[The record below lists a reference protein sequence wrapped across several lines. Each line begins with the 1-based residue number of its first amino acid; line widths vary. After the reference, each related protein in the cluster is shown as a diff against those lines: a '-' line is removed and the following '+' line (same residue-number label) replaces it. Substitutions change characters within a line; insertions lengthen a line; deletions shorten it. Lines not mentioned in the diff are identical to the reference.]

1 MVLSAAEY
9 GDVFSHNTAAA
20 QMYWRTMRTSA
31 EYRAENHCKQLLTT
45 ARRRVLFRSFRC
57 KADGMHLMV
66 MRQTH
71 LIRRRQ
77 NVFRLLK
84 LGGFAVVPC
93 CVLVMFS
100 RTLMKFA

>member
-1 MVLSAAEY
+1 MSCAPMLLVAA
-9 GDVFSHNTAAA
+9 
-20 QMYWRTMRTSA
+20 
-31 EYRAENHCKQLLTT
+31 
-45 ARRRVLFRSFRC
+45 ARRRVLFRSLRC

-66 MRQTH
+66 MRQMR
-71 LIRRRQ
+71 LIRCRE

-93 CVLVMFS
+93 CVLMMFS

>member
-1 MVLSAAEY
+1 MSCAPMLLAA
-9 GDVFSHNTAAA
+9 V
-20 QMYWRTMRTSA
+20 
-31 EYRAENHCKQLLTT
+31 
-45 ARRRVLFRSFRC
+45 ARRSVLFRSFRC

-66 MRQTH
+66 MRQMR
-71 LIRRRQ
+71 LICCRQ

-93 CVLVMFS
+93 CVLMMFS